1 MAGRRVRR
9 GSASMTV
16 HRLPSVLLLGVSRVC
31 ERRDWC
37 VCVSVCVHP
46 PHLRLCRRLQV
57 QPVLY
62 ETKLSTPVSVS
73 PTVAAHTS
81 KVHGW
86 DSSLADSHSPCLPL
100 RLPTSTARTLT
111 SRRAAAHWSFRRRS
125 RGAVCRATSCTLW
138 SSTTATACG
147 RGTTP
152 RMCCGRPEA
161 AHSGT
166 TSTTIMSKR

>member
-1 MAGRRVRR
+1 MLAGRRVRR
-9 GSASMTV
+9 GSAAMTV

-73 PTVAAHTS
+73 PTVAARTS

-86 DSSLADSHSPCLPL
+86 DSSLADSQSSCLTLRVAPCQAQ
-100 RLPTSTARTLT
+100 TTL
-111 SRRAAAHWSFRRRS
+111 
-125 RGAVCRATSCTLW
+125 
-138 SSTTATACG
+138 
-147 RGTTP
+147 
-152 RMCCGRPEA
+152 
-161 AHSGT
+161 SGVPCY
-166 TSTTIMSKR
+166 